1 MLLDER
7 GHCKISDLGLAVV
20 SKVKIKGYAGT
31 PGYTAPEMI
40 RNKLYGCSCDI
51 FSYGVMLYRMLCGA
65 KPFKGKVD
73 RELDKAVLERK
84 VSFAKELFSSEAV
97 HLLTGLLNKKPV
109 ERYGCGERGIASIK
123 EHAFFDSIDWGLLE
137 AGYIDPPFVPNKFD
151 VNAASLKDIGDF
163 DRTKYKA
170 VKLDDRFK
178 QRTKQFDWQSVTALQ
193 CEMVAVMEKADHTV
207 NFEKFAHTQH
217 KLTHP
222 QTRSSDACCVV
233 I

>member
-1 MLLDER
+1 
-7 GHCKISDLGLAVV
+7 
-20 SKVKIKGYAGT
+20 
-31 PGYTAPEMI
+31 MI
-40 RNKLYGCSCDI
+40 RNKLYGVSCDI

-84 VSFAKELFSSEAV
+84 VAFAKELFSTEAV
-97 HLLTGLLNKKPV
+97 SLLTGLLNKKPH
-109 ERYGCGERGIASIK
+109 ERLGCGERGISEIK
-123 EHAFFDSIDWGLLE
+123 EHPFFESIDWGLLE

-170 VKLDDRFK
+170 VKLDDRFR
-178 QRTKQFDWQSVTALQ
+178 QRTKQFEWVNVQALQ
-193 CEMVAVMEKADHTV
+193 DEMVAVMEKADHNC

-217 KLTHP
+217 KQM
-222 QTRSSDACCVV
+222 QTTARNNDACCVV